1 VRDDAGNFLG
11 RSRGV
16 GGDAGYRV
24 LAESLRRHG
33 KLFFAEI
40 DPGTFLEPPPRNADG
55 TGGTDIERELCMIGG
70 VGSTSVEGTLRI
82 IRRDIGRMFVG
93 GNGGWLFDFGPVMG
107 ARKSWY
113 GDERIL
119 AEIRR
124 FTALGQQWQNLS
136 LSSVA
141 EVAAVYDAK
150 SFMVTRHWRS
160 EHPFRF
166 GASGM
171 DYFGYWFLDSQAR
184 ALHRCG
190 APLDFLYSTD
200 LVETDFRRYRLLI
213 MGNLFAMTRVEVDRL
228 RRMVEGSGAT
238 VVWLYAPGYVAPAGP
253 DLGQMEALTGFRFSR
268 LDRPGP
274 MMVRASL
281 PAARAITE
289 ISFGVREAR
298 HPRFV
303 LEDGEGVGVWTDCGR
318 TACGVKA
325 IDGWRSVYMGTAPLP
340 IEVLR
345 WLTNLAGARLW
356 STRPDIVVAAQD
368 AALLVCG
375 MEGKRTVNLHK
386 PLAAWGEGEPRG
398 SFTLDTAAGD
408 VTLFLPPQ
416 KRTSPLRVG
425 DPPA

>member
-119 AEIRR
+119 AELRR

-171 DYFGYWFLDSQAR
+171 DYLVTGFSIR
-184 ALHRCG
+184 RH
-190 APLDFLYSTD
+190 APS
-200 LVETDFRRYRLLI
+200 I
-213 MGNLFAMTRVEVDRL
+213 A
-228 RRMVEGSGAT
+228 
-238 VVWLYAPGYVAPAGP
+238 VAPRWTSSTVP
-253 DLGQMEALTGFRFSR
+253 ILWRLTS
-268 LDRPGP
+268 
-274 MMVRASL
+274 
-281 PAARAITE
+281 AA
-289 ISFGVREAR
+289 
-298 HPRFV
+298 
-303 LEDGEGVGVWTDCGR
+303 TDC
-318 TACGVKA
+318 
-325 IDGWRSVYMGTAPLP
+325 
-340 IEVLR
+340 
-345 WLTNLAGARLW
+345 
-356 STRPDIVVAAQD
+356 
-368 AALLVCG
+368 
-375 MEGKRTVNLHK
+375 
-386 PLAAWGEGEPRG
+386 
-398 SFTLDTAAGD
+398 
-408 VTLFLPPQ
+408 
-416 KRTSPLRVG
+416 
-425 DPPA
+425 